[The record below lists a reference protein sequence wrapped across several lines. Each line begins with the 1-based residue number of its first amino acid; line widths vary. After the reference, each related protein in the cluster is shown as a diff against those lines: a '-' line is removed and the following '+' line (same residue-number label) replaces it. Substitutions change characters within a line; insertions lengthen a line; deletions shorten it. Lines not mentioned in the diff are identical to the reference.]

1 MLYVYKSKVRRS
13 KMSVRKVVE
22 MKELA
27 PGIVVFEN
35 VFPNSMEYITRI
47 EEQGISWRPAEV
59 LVNQDEYESGTNTKA
74 RDTDL
79 IMLPH
84 HDSQEIGTLAE
95 LTKEFHNNLKPC
107 LDQYMATYFAKIEN
121 FEAPQL
127 LRYGKEQ
134 KFHDHIDDHP
144 FFTRRIS
151 LTYYLNDEYD
161 GGDVSF
167 NRFGLRF
174 KAKKNDLLI
183 FPSNFIYNHEVHP
196 VTDGLR
202 YVMVQ
207 WMA

>member
-1 MLYVYKSKVRRS
+1 
-13 KMSVRKVVE
+13 

-35 VFPNSMEYITRI
+35 IFPESMEYITKI
-47 EEQGISWRPAEV
+47 AEQGISWRAAEV
-59 LVNQDEYESGTNTKA
+59 LVNESEHQSGTNTKA

-84 HDSQEIGTLAE
+84 HTSEESGLLADF
-95 LTKEFHNNLKPC
+95 TREFHKQMKVC
-107 LDQYMATYFAKIEN
+107 LDQYTNYYGAKIEK
-121 FEAPQL
+121 FENPQL

-134 KFHDHIDDHP
+134 MFHDHVDDHP

-151 LTYYLNDEYD
+151 LTYYLNDEYE
-161 GGDVSF
+161 GGDVEF
-167 NRFGLRF
+167 NRHGLRF

-183 FPSNFIYNHEVHP
+183 FPSNFIYNHQVHP
-196 VTDGLR
+196 VTDKLR
-202 YVMVQ
+202 YVVVQ

>member
-1 MLYVYKSKVRRS
+1 
-13 KMSVRKVVE
+13 

-35 VFPNSMEYITRI
+35 IFPDSLDYVKRI
-47 EEQGISWRPAEV
+47 EESGISWRPAEV
-59 LVNQDEYESGTNTKA
+59 LVNEKAYESGTNTKA

-84 HDSQEIGTLAE
+84 HESKETDIL
-95 LTKEFHNNLKPC
+95 LNFTKEFHKNLKPC
-107 LDQYMATYFAKIEN
+107 LDQYMATYYARIEK
-121 FEAPQL
+121 FENPQL

-134 KFHDHIDDHP
+134 RFHDHIDDHP

-151 LTYYLNDEYD
+151 LTYYINEDYE
-161 GGDVSF
+161 GGDVEF
-167 NRFGLRF
+167 NRYGLRF

-183 FPSNFIYNHEVHP
+183 FPSNFMYNHQVYP

-202 YVMVQ
+202 YVVVQ

>member
-1 MLYVYKSKVRRS
+1 
-13 KMSVRKVVE
+13 

-35 VFPNSMEYITRI
+35 IFLDSLEYLNII
-47 EEQGISWRPAEV
+47 KKENIAWQPAEV
-59 LVNQDEYESGTNTKA
+59 LLNDKKHESGTNYKA

-84 HDSQEIGTLAE
+84 HESEQGGILA
-95 LTKEFHNNLKPC
+95 KFSKDFYNNIRPS
-107 LDQYMATYFAKIEN
+107 LDQYLSQYYAKIEK
-121 FEAPQL
+121 FESPQL

-144 FFTRRIS
+144 LFTRRIS
-151 LTYYLNDEYD
+151 ITYYLNDDYE

-167 NRFGLRF
+167 KRFNIRF
-174 KAKKNDLLI
+174 KAKKNNLLI
-183 FPSNFIYNHEVHP
+183 FPSNFVYNHEVHP

-202 YVMVQ
+202 YVVVQ

>member
-1 MLYVYKSKVRRS
+1 
-13 KMSVRKVVE
+13 

-27 PGIVVFEN
+27 PGIAVFEN
-35 VFPNSMEYITRI
+35 IFPDSLDYVKRI
-47 EEQGISWRPAEV
+47 EESGISWRPAEV
-59 LVNQDEYESGTNTKA
+59 LVNEKAYESGTNTKA

-84 HDSQEIGTLAE
+84 HESKETDILSNF
-95 LTKEFHNNLKPC
+95 TKEFHKNLKPC
-107 LDQYMATYFAKIEN
+107 LDQYMATYYARIEK
-121 FEAPQL
+121 FENPQL

-134 KFHDHIDDHP
+134 RFHDHIDDHP

-151 LTYYLNDEYD
+151 LTYYINEDYE
-161 GGDVSF
+161 GGDLEF
-167 NRFGLRF
+167 NRYGLRF

-183 FPSNFIYNHEVHP
+183 FPSNFMYNHQVYP

-202 YVMVQ
+202 YVVVQ

>member
-1 MLYVYKSKVRRS
+1 
-13 KMSVRKVVE
+13 

-35 VFPNSMEYITRI
+35 IFLESIEYIKKI
-47 EEQGISWRPAEV
+47 GEAGISWRPAEV
-59 LVNQDEYESGTNTKA
+59 LVDQNENKSGTNTKA
-74 RDTDL
+74 RDTDI

-84 HDSQEIGTLAE
+84 HESAESGILADFA
-95 LTKEFHNNLKPC
+95 KEFHKEMKVC
-107 LDQYMATYFAKIEN
+107 LDQYTSHYAATIEK
-121 FEAPQL
+121 FENPQL

-151 LTYYLNDEYD
+151 LTYYLDDEYE
-161 GGDVSF
+161 GGDVEF
-167 NRFGLRF
+167 KRHGLRF
-174 KAKKNDLLI
+174 KANKNDLLI
-183 FPSNFIYNHEVHP
+183 FPSNFMYNHEVHP

-202 YVMVQ
+202 YVVVQ

>member
-1 MLYVYKSKVRRS
+1 V
-13 KMSVRKVVE
+13 SVGEMVN

-35 VFPNSMEYITRI
+35 VFSESMKYIEQI
-47 EEQGISWRPAEV
+47 SKQGISWRSAEV
-59 LVNQDEYESGTNTKA
+59 LVNQNQNESGTNTKA

-84 HDSQEIGTLAE
+84 HDSKESGILSDFTR
-95 LTKEFHNNLKPC
+95 EFHKEMKVC
-107 LDQYMATYFAKIEN
+107 LDQYMDHYYAKIEK
-121 FEAPQL
+121 FESPQL

-134 KFHDHIDDHP
+134 MFHDHIDDHP

-151 LTYYLNDEYD
+151 LTYYLNDDYA
-161 GGDVSF
+161 GGDVEF
-167 NRFGLRF
+167 KRHGLRF

-183 FPSNFIYNHEVHP
+183 FPSNFIYNHQVHP

-202 YVMVQ
+202 YVIVQ

>member
-1 MLYVYKSKVRRS
+1 
-13 KMSVRKVVE
+13 MSYWKVVI

-35 VFPNSMEYITRI
+35 VFTKSMEYIEKI
-47 EEQGISWRPAEV
+47 KQENISWRPAEV
-59 LVNQDEYESGTNTKA
+59 LVDENAHHSGTDIKA

-84 HDSQEIGTLAE
+84 HTTEDNGLLAE
-95 LTKEFHNNLKPC
+95 FAKEFHKEMKVC
-107 LDQYMATYFAKIEN
+107 LDQYLAHYYARIEN
-121 FEAPQL
+121 FESPQL

-151 LTYYLNDEYD
+151 LTYYLNDDYE
-161 GGDVSF
+161 GGDVEF
-167 NRFGLRF
+167 NRHGLRF

-183 FPSNFIYNHEVHP
+183 FPSNFIYNHQVHP

-202 YVMVQ
+202 YVVVQ

>member
-1 MLYVYKSKVRRS
+1 
-13 KMSVRKVVE
+13 

-27 PGIVVFEN
+27 PGIMVFEN
-35 VFPNSMEYITRI
+35 VFPESMEYITKLQ
-47 EEQGISWRPAEV
+47 ESGINWRAAEV
-59 LVNQDEYESGTNTKA
+59 LVSEKQHESGTDTKA

-84 HDSQEIGTLAE
+84 HDENGDSVLHKFTR
-95 LTKEFHNNLKPC
+95 EFHAKMKEC
-107 LDQYMATYFAKIEN
+107 LDQYTAYYYAKIEK
-121 FEAPQL
+121 FECPQL

-134 KFHDHIDDHP
+134 KFHDHVDDHP

-151 LTYYLNDEYD
+151 LTYYLNDDYE
-161 GGDVSF
+161 GGDVEF
-167 NRFGLRF
+167 KRHGLRF
-174 KAKKNDLLI
+174 KANKNDLLI

-202 YVMVQ
+202 YVVVQ

>member
-1 MLYVYKSKVRRS
+1 
-13 KMSVRKVVE
+13 

-35 VFPNSMEYITRI
+35 VFPESMDYIKRI
-47 EEQGISWRPAEV
+47 EEEGIFWRPAEV
-59 LVNQDEYESGTNTKA
+59 LTNEEQHESGTNTKA

-84 HDSQEIGTLAE
+84 HESHGDDTLSE
-95 LTKEFHNNLKPC
+95 YTRKFHSNLKPC
-107 LDQYMATYFAKIEN
+107 LDQYMAHYYAKIEN

-127 LRYGKEQ
+127 LRYGQ
-134 KFHDHIDDHP
+134 NQMFHDHIDDHP

-151 LTYYLNDEYD
+151 LTYYLNDDYE
-161 GGDVSF
+161 GGDVEF
-167 NRFGLRF
+167 NRHGVRF

-183 FPSNFIYNHEVHP
+183 FPSNFIYNHQVHP
-196 VTDGLR
+196 VTSGMR
-202 YVMVQ
+202 YVTVQ

>member
-1 MLYVYKSKVRRS
+1 
-13 KMSVRKVVE
+13 MSVRKVVE

-35 VFPNSMEYITRI
+35 VFPNSMEYVTRI

-59 LVNQDEYESGTNTKA
+59 LVNENEHQSGTNIKA
-74 RDTDL
+74 RDTDF

-84 HDSQEIGTLAE
+84 HESSETGTLAE

-107 LDQYMATYFAKIEN
+107 LDQYMATYFAKIEK
-121 FEAPQL
+121 FEKPQL

-134 KFHDHIDDHP
+134 QFHDHIDDHP

-151 LTYYLNDEYD
+151 LTYYLNEDYE
-161 GGDVSF
+161 GGDVEF
-167 NRFGLRF
+167 GRYGLRF
-174 KAKKNDLLI
+174 RAKKNDLLI
-183 FPSNFIYNHEVHP
+183 FPSNFMYNHKVHP

-202 YVMVQ
+202 YVVVQ

>member
-1 MLYVYKSKVRRS
+1 
-13 KMSVRKVVE
+13 

-35 VFPNSMEYITRI
+35 IFPESMEYIAKI
-47 EEQGISWRPAEV
+47 QEQGISWRAAEV
-59 LVNQDEYESGTNTKA
+59 LVNESEHQSGTNTKA

-84 HDSQEIGTLAE
+84 HTDEGDSVLNEF
-95 LTKEFHNNLKPC
+95 TKKFHEQMKPC
-107 LDQYMATYFAKIEN
+107 LDQYMAAYYAKIEK
-121 FEAPQL
+121 FENPQL

-151 LTYYLNDEYD
+151 LTYYLNDDYE
-161 GGDVSF
+161 GGDVEF
-167 NRFGLRF
+167 KRHGLRF
-174 KAKKNDLLI
+174 KANKNDLLI

-196 VTDGLR
+196 VTDRLR
-202 YVMVQ
+202 YVVVQ

>member
-1 MLYVYKSKVRRS
+1 
-13 KMSVRKVVE
+13 

-35 VFPNSMEYITRI
+35 IFPDSLDYVKRI
-47 EEQGISWRPAEV
+47 EESGISWRPAEV
-59 LVNQDEYESGTNTKA
+59 LVNEEEYQSGTNTKA

-84 HDSQEIGTLAE
+84 HESEETGILSE
-95 LTKEFHNNLKPC
+95 FTKEFHKNLKPC
-107 LDQYMATYFAKIEN
+107 LDQYMANYYARIEK
-121 FEAPQL
+121 FENPQL

-134 KFHDHIDDHP
+134 RFHDHIDDHP

-151 LTYYLNDEYD
+151 LTYYINEDYE
-161 GGDVSF
+161 GGDVEF
-167 NRFGLRF
+167 NRYGLRF

-183 FPSNFIYNHEVHP
+183 FPSNFMYNHQVYP

-202 YVMVQ
+202 YVVVQ

>member
-1 MLYVYKSKVRRS
+1 
-13 KMSVRKVVE
+13 MSYWKVVI

-35 VFPNSMEYITRI
+35 VFPESMDYIAKI
-47 EEQGISWRPAEV
+47 EEAGVSWRAAEV
-59 LVNQDEYESGTNTKA
+59 LVDESQYESGTNTKA

-84 HDSQEIGTLAE
+84 HTTEDDGILNEF
-95 LTKEFHNNLKPC
+95 TKEFHARMKPC
-107 LDQYMATYFAKIEN
+107 LDQYLAVYYAKIEK
-121 FEAPQL
+121 FENPQL

-151 LTYYLNDEYD
+151 LTYYLNDDYE
-161 GGDVSF
+161 GGDVEF
-167 NRFGLRF
+167 NRHGLRF

-183 FPSNFIYNHEVHP
+183 FPSNFMYNHQVYP

-202 YVMVQ
+202 YVVVQ

>member
-1 MLYVYKSKVRRS
+1 
-13 KMSVRKVVE
+13 

-27 PGIVVFEN
+27 TGIIVFEN
-35 VFPNSMEYITRI
+35 IFPESMVYINKI
-47 EEQGISWRPAEV
+47 EDAGISWRTAEV
-59 LVNQDEYESGTNTKA
+59 LVNEKQHESGTNTKA

-84 HDSQEIGTLAE
+84 NESNETGILAE
-95 LTKEFHNNLKPC
+95 FTKEFYNNMRPC
-107 LDQYMATYFAKIEN
+107 LDTYMANYYAKIEKL
-121 FEAPQL
+121 ESPQL

-134 KFHDHIDDHP
+134 MFHDHIDDHP

-151 LTYYLNDEYD
+151 LTYYLNDDYE
-161 GGDVSF
+161 GGDVEF
-167 NRFGLRF
+167 KRHGLRF

-183 FPSNFIYNHEVHP
+183 FPSNFIYNHQVHQ

-202 YVMVQ
+202 YVVVQ

>member
-1 MLYVYKSKVRRS
+1 
-13 KMSVRKVVE
+13 

-35 VFPNSMEYITRI
+35 IFTDSLDYIKRI
-47 EEQGISWRPAEV
+47 EESGISWRPAEV
-59 LVNQDEYESGTNTKA
+59 LVNEEQYESGTNTKA

-84 HDSQEIGTLAE
+84 HESEEIGILSE
-95 LTKEFHNNLKPC
+95 FTKEFHKNLKPC
-107 LDQYMATYFAKIEN
+107 LDQYMATYYAKIEK
-121 FEAPQL
+121 FENPQL

-134 KFHDHIDDHP
+134 RFHDHIDDHP

-151 LTYYLNDEYD
+151 LTYYLNEDYE
-161 GGDVSF
+161 GGDVEFS
-167 NRFGLRF
+167 RYGLRF

-183 FPSNFIYNHEVHP
+183 FPSNFMYNHQVYP

-202 YVMVQ
+202 YVVVQ

>member
-1 MLYVYKSKVRRS
+1 
-13 KMSVRKVVE
+13 

-35 VFPNSMEYITRI
+35 IFTESMDYIAKI
-47 EEQGISWRPAEV
+47 EEQGISWRAAEV
-59 LVNQDEYESGTNTKA
+59 LVNEEEHESGTNTKA

-84 HDSQEIGTLAE
+84 HDDSEDTVLHKF
-95 LTKEFHNNLKPC
+95 TKEFHTKMKPC
-107 LDQYMATYFAKIEN
+107 LDQYMDVYYAKIEK
-121 FEAPQL
+121 FESPQL

-151 LTYYLNDEYD
+151 LTYYLNDDYE
-161 GGDVSF
+161 GGDVEF
-167 NRFGLRF
+167 NRHGLRF

-183 FPSNFIYNHEVHP
+183 FPSNFMYNHQVYP

-202 YVMVQ
+202 YVVVQ